1 MRRANV
7 RSKNFFVIIVVC
19 FSLNAMDEGS
29 SNNTIFVPKP
39 ASKELRERVKDLVRV
54 TFEDS
59 VRAYMYRCP
68 ENEDVQLLKRY
79 ISIAT
84 DNYLR
89 ARSQN
94 IPLPS
99 KVTEQFLTSLVCKE
113 NLLAIVGVET
123 IEDLKMRLGSLGIL
137 YDQHIPCN
145 TWRHLLNVMQ
155 ERIKVRARFYI
166 TPFNWPI
173 KSLEDKPYNS
183 GPH

>member
-1 MRRANV
+1 M
-7 RSKNFFVIIVVC
+7 RSKISFVIILGC
-19 FSLNAMDEGS
+19 SSLAGMDYDNS
-29 SNNTIFVPKP
+29 SDPQGLAKEYKP

-54 TFEDS
+54 TFQDS

-89 ARSQN
+89 ARSQK
-94 IPLPS
+94 IPLPA

-113 NLLAIVGVET
+113 NLLAIVGVKT
-123 IEDLKMRLGSLGIL
+123 IQDLKMRLGSLGIL
-137 YDQHIPCN
+137 YDQYMPCN

-155 ERIKVRARFYI
+155 ERIKVRARVYI

>member
-1 MRRANV
+1 MRSANL
-7 RSKNFFVIIVVC
+7 RSKIFFVIILAYS
-19 FSLNAMDEGS
+19 SLAAMDQDNS
-29 SNNTIFVPKP
+29 SNTQDLAKEYKP

-137 YDQHIPCN
+137 YDQHMPCN

-155 ERIKVRARFYI
+155 ERIKRRAYVYRS
-166 TPFNWPI
+166 PFN
-173 KSLEDKPYNS
+173 
-183 GPH
+183 